1 MILGLTGTFGSGKS
15 AVARIFEELGARV
28 IDADE
33 IAKEIT
39 APGSEA
45 LREIAEAFGA
55 GMVQADGSLDRKR
68 LGDKVFADAVARERL
83 NAIVHP
89 RVRRR
94 ELELIGRYEKEG
106 AALIVLDVPLL
117 FENGVDKYAD
127 RTVVVTVGEEAR
139 YERLSRDRGMARQEV
154 QRRLAAQA
162 SQSEKIE
169 RADHVID
176 NGGLIEETRRQARRM
191 VEEFRGKD
199 ERQEV

>member
-1 MILGLTGTFGSGKS
+1 MILGLTGTFGAGKS
-15 AVARIFEELGARV
+15 TVARFFEELGARV
-28 IDADE
+28 IDADQ
-33 IAKEIT
+33 IAREVT

-55 GMVQADGSLDRKR
+55 GMLQADGSLDRKR
-68 LGDKVFADAVARERL
+68 LGDKVFADATARERL

-94 ELELIGRYEKEG
+94 ELELMERYEKEG

-117 FENGVDKYAD
+117 FENGLDKYVD

-139 YERLSRDRGMARQEV
+139 YERLSRDRGMAREEI

-176 NGGLIEETRRQARRM
+176 NGGPLEETRRQVQRL
-191 VEEFRGKD
+191 VEALRKQRANIE
-199 ERQEV
+199 